1 MATKED
7 IKEKLNILG
16 LDLENLPEF
25 LTETKPIIFN
35 PSRLNNDKELK
46 VYKYVPIKDIEI
58 YCTTAHRDDSIK
70 EKYSKSMPLGRFIEE
85 SEHDSEKSAELLN
98 LFERISDVSIKRVA
112 LEQSKMAEKIPFTVH
127 FPKNQLWQ
135 IYYSADTDRYFMLV
149 SVKED
154 TFDELYYL
162 LKKKIEAEKNNKDER
177 IFVPISYVNYSEKFL
192 SNKEINDIENYL
204 WVFNIR
210 SI

>member
-58 YCTTAHRDDSIK
+58 K
-70 EKYSKSMPLGRFIEE
+70 
-85 SEHDSEKSAELLN
+85 ELLKHS
-98 LFERISDVSIKRVA
+98 L
-112 LEQSKMAEKIPFTVH
+112 
-127 FPKNQLWQ
+127 
-135 IYYSADTDRYFMLV
+135 TD
-149 SVKED
+149 K
-154 TFDELYYL
+154 
-162 LKKKIEAEKNNKDER
+162 
-177 IFVPISYVNYSEKFL
+177 
-192 SNKEINDIENYL
+192 INDREVYMKGIDNSYL
-204 WVFNIR
+204 YEGYFTFKTEEL
-210 SI
+210 